1 MITEELKHTLD
12 SLSSEIHEQARELVK
27 TWKIANDRIINEIFE
42 LSEEED
48 DELQQ
53 IADEAKGKLFTLLF
67 GPLYH
72 HYVSQYVLDQD
83 YFEEEEQ
90 FIEDLLKYYNLS
102 EYIKNQLIKLC
113 NHPEWFIDMMLT
125 IWDNNPEEPHT
136 AIRNYLSHVQLD
148 GLLENTKIVHVSFNG
163 DEPKPG
169 FYFEIPK
176 DPNMYLIL
184 GILDEDERPHTV
196 LLGKPKF
203 NPQFN

>member
-12 SLSSEIHEQARELVK
+12 SLPSEIHEQARELVK
-27 TWKIANDRIINEIFE
+27 TWKTANDDRIINEIFE

-90 FIEDLLKYYNLS
+90 FIEDLSKYYNL
-102 EYIKNQLIKLC
+102 
-113 NHPEWFIDMMLT
+113 
-125 IWDNNPEEPHT
+125 
-136 AIRNYLSHVQLD
+136 
-148 GLLENTKIVHVSFNG
+148 
-163 DEPKPG
+163 
-169 FYFEIPK
+169 
-176 DPNMYLIL
+176 
-184 GILDEDERPHTV
+184 
-196 LLGKPKF
+196 
-203 NPQFN
+203 

>member
-12 SLSSEIHEQARELVK
+12 SLPSEIHEQARELVK
-27 TWKIANDRIINEIFE
+27 TWKTDDGRIVKEIFE

-90 FIEDLLKYYNLS
+90 FIEDLIKYYNL
-102 EYIKNQLIKLC
+102 
-113 NHPEWFIDMMLT
+113 
-125 IWDNNPEEPHT
+125 
-136 AIRNYLSHVQLD
+136 
-148 GLLENTKIVHVSFNG
+148 
-163 DEPKPG
+163 
-169 FYFEIPK
+169 
-176 DPNMYLIL
+176 
-184 GILDEDERPHTV
+184 
-196 LLGKPKF
+196 
-203 NPQFN
+203 